1 MNAAAAS
8 TDVVRLALELPL
20 AIVTLERPAAKNS
33 LRLDEMA
40 AIAIAIGDAVS
51 AGARAVLVRG
61 TRDAFCAGRDLKD
74 TRPETD
80 DTLAILRER
89 INPVLCAVRD
99 CPVPTI
105 AAVHGPALGFG
116 FGLAM
121 ACDLAIVADDAL
133 LGSPFRNIGAVLD
146 SGGHHHLRER
156 IGPHRA
162 AELIFLGRLLSGR
175 EAAAMGL
182 VNRSVAAEALD
193 AIALQTARDIANG
206 PTAAFAASKRILSRA
221 RSFEETLDLE
231 ALAQAE
237 ALAGPDGIEGIRAF
251 QDKRK
256 PRFIGR

>member
-1 MNAAAAS
+1 MSAAAS
-8 TDVVRLALELPL
+8 TETVHLALELPL
-20 AIVTLERPAAKNS
+20 AIISIDRPGAKNS

-40 AIAIAIGDAVS
+40 MIANAIGQAVE
-51 AGARAVLVRG
+51 AGARAVLIRG
-61 TRDAFCAGRDLKD
+61 NREAFCAGRDLKD

-89 INPVLCAVRD
+89 IHPVLCAVRD

-105 AAVHGPALGFG
+105 ASVHGPALGFG
-116 FGLAM
+116 FGLAL
-121 ACDLAIVADDAL
+121 ACDIVLVADDAR

-146 SGGHHHLRER
+146 SGGHFHLRER
-156 IGPHRA
+156 VGPHRA

-182 VNRSVAAEALD
+182 VNRSVAAESLD
-193 AIALQTARDIANG
+193 AVALQMAREIANG

-221 RSFEETLDLE
+221 LSFEETIELE
-231 ALAQAE
+231 AAAQAK

-251 QDKRK
+251 QQKRK
-256 PRFIGR
+256 PRFEGR